1 MKTIKLPIITLF
13 LLSIPLVSGFCG
25 GNSDS
30 GASAKNNP
38 SEAGNT
44 VPKARRGQVVYME
57 GEVWI
62 DGAVAQIGTE
72 LPAKASIRTGP
83 ASYCDIVFDGKN
95 AVRITQNAQ
104 ATLDFGASPIDVQ
117 LEKGGVTSVLRKL
130 AAASGSDAF
139 RVRTPSAV
147 AGVRG
152 TSFCV
157 WSDGKETYICACNGT
172 VHTIDAKGGNE
183 SILAAAHHTAT
194 VYTPAGESYS
204 AQAAGMLHHTD
215 ESVESVAA
223 RIGEKIDWTEMD

>member
-1 MKTIKLPIITLF
+1 
-13 LLSIPLVSGFCG
+13 
-25 GNSDS
+25 
-30 GASAKNNP
+30 
-38 SEAGNT
+38 
-44 VPKARRGQVVYME
+44 ME
-57 GEVWI
+57 GDVSI
-62 DGAVAQIGTE
+62 DGKAAQIGTE
-72 LPAKASIRTGP
+72 LAVKASIRTGP

-95 AVRITQNAQ
+95 AVRITQNTQ
-104 ATLDFGASPIDVQ
+104 AALDFGASPIDVQ
-117 LEKGGVTSVLRKL
+117 LEKGGATSVLRKL
-130 AAASGSDAF
+130 AAASGSDSF

-172 VHTIDAKGGNE
+172 VRTVDAKGGNE
-183 SILAAAHHTAT
+183 FILAAEHHTAK

-223 RIGEKIDWTEMD
+223 RIGEKIDWTKMD